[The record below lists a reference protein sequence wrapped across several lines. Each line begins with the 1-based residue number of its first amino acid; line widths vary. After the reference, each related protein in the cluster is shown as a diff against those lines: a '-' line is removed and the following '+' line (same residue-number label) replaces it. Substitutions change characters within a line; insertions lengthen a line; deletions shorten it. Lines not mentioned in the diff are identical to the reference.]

1 MMRDILMTV
10 KGTPK
15 EVVFITLGTDV
26 EPGAELHFIVD
37 ETLASAI
44 STPNTLV
51 FFKWNDSAWE
61 WLPNSQTIVKT
72 ASPSGTDTF
81 TLDIA
86 QYSGDKSVA
95 DVTYEELAPHF
106 GGRDITGKTGTI
118 IVEE

>member
-15 EVVFITLGTDV
+15 EVVFITLGTEV

-37 ETLASAI
+37 ETLASVI

-61 WLPNSQTIVKT
+61 WLPNSQTVLKT
-72 ASPSGTDTF
+72 ASQSGTDTF

-86 QYSGDKSVA
+86 QYSGELCVA
-95 DVTYEELAPHF
+95 DLTYDELAPHF
-106 GGRDITGKTGTI
+106 DERDIGGKSGTI
-118 IVEE
+118 VVED